1 MVSAT
6 KDPTKRTISWG
17 ERERERELKMDGET
31 DKIKENPKKP
41 RETSRKQQLDPWRAK
56 NGETKHK
63 WKPRCKTKEKKKK
76 LFIKEKETTEGNST
90 W

>member
-31 DKIKENPKKP
+31 DKIKETP
-41 RETSRKQQLDPWRAK
+41 RNQ
-56 NGETKHK
+56 G
-63 WKPRCKTKEKKKK
+63 K
-76 LFIKEKETTEGNST
+76 LAESNN
-90 W
+90 